1 MYIKDMASTRNKN
14 TAGDYKL
21 EQKNNTG
28 ISNYSSPAFYGQP
41 QHTYFPGNGLLTGRM
56 ASENLS
62 RNSCDIE
69 SQLFGIGSTNLE
81 TPKAPCV
88 AEILP
93 HSSLNVIDRLPIL
106 VPEPLVVEKN
116 QRPYMNF

>member
-1 MYIKDMASTRNKN
+1 MASTRNKN

-28 ISNYSSPAFYGQP
+28 ISAYSAYTSYGQP
-41 QHTYFPGNGLLTGRM
+41 QQTYFPGNGLLSGRV

-62 RNSCDIE
+62 KNACDIE

-88 AEILP
+88 AELKG
-93 HSSLNVIDRLPIL
+93 HSSLNIIEKLPIL